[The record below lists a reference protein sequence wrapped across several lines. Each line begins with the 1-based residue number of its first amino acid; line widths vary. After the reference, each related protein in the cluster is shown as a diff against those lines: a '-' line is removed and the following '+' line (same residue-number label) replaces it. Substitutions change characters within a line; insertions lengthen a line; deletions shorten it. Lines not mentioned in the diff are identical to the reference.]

1 MKKVNFSKIF
11 VSMAVVVMS
20 LLVTAPAF
28 AAGGRD
34 YDSNAII
41 YGGTYSISEL
51 NSKLNNGT
59 GKPYQSS
66 KQLKALFAAYGIKQ
80 SDFGQLKSG
89 YVNKKNQVVV
99 NGKVVATNVTTMGRH
114 DIAGSTHNTKFG
126 YPLYLRHPSV
136 SFLSDNLPAYVS
148 INYDGSYAYA
158 ILKPCGNIV
167 VGPGVKVKPAPKP
180 PVVVPPVV
188 PPVLTPPVLPPMVT
202 SPTPTTVV
210 TAAVITAPT
219 PVVALPTSG
228 PVTAAAGAVGLT
240 GTTGALYAWLKSKK
254 ALAGALKKF

>member
-1 MKKVNFSKIF
+1 MKKVNFSKF
-11 VSMAVVVMS
+11 LVSVVAVALSV
-20 LLVTAPAF
+20 LVTAPAL

-41 YGGTYSISEL
+41 YGGAYTISEL

-59 GKPYQSS
+59 GKVYQSS
-66 KQLKALFAAYGIKQ
+66 SQLKALFAAYGIKQ
-80 SDFGQLKSG
+80 SDFGQLKDG

-99 NGKVVATNVTTMGRH
+99 NGKVVASNVYTMGRH
-114 DIAGSTHNTKFG
+114 NIAGSTANTRFG

-136 SFLSDNLPAYVS
+136 SFVSDNLPAYVS
-148 INYDGSYAYA
+148 MNYDGSYAYA

-167 VGPGVKVKPAPKP
+167 VGPGVKVKPVVKP
-180 PVVVPPVV
+180 PVVVTPPVVPPVV
-188 PPVLTPPVLPPMVT
+188 PVVVT
-202 SPTPTTVV
+202 PTPV
-210 TAAVITAPT
+210 TPAVIVTPV

-228 PVTAAAGAVGLT
+228 PATAAAGAVGLT
-240 GTTGALYAWLKSKK
+240 GTTGALYAWLRSKK

>member
-1 MKKVNFSKIF
+1 MKKVNFSKF
-11 VSMAVVVMS
+11 LVSVAIVAMS
-20 LLVTAPAF
+20 LVVTVPTF

-34 YDSNAII
+34 YDSNAIM
-41 YGGTYSISEL
+41 YGGAYSISEL

-59 GKPYQSS
+59 GKSYQSS
-66 KQLKALFAAYGIKQ
+66 TQLKALFAAYGIKQ
-80 SDFGQLKSG
+80 SDFGQLKDG

-99 NGKVVATNVTTMGRH
+99 GGKVVASNVYTMGRH
-114 DIAGSTHNTKFG
+114 NIAGSTANTSFG

-136 SFLSDNLPAYVS
+136 SFVSDNLPAYVS

-167 VGPGVKVKPAPKP
+167 VGPGVKVKPVAKP

-188 PPVLTPPVLPPMVT
+188 KPPVLPPVVT
-202 SPTPTTVV
+202 PPTPTTVV
-210 TAAVITAPT
+210 TAAVVTPVT

-228 PVTAAAGAVGLT
+228 PATAAAGAVGLT
-240 GTTGALYAWLKSKK
+240 GTTGALYAWLRSKK
-254 ALAGALKKF
+254 ALAGALRKF